1 MSHRARAAR
10 ARELFIRI
18 FPGALRE
25 SKRAQPRKP
34 TTWPCS
40 RRNPSAVYP
49 NHTSIRWKA
58 TVRERLPVAHGS
70 SVLHSCT
77 CLS

>member
-10 ARELFIRI
+10 AGELFIRI

-34 TTWPCS
+34 TTWPLLS
-40 RRNPSAVYP
+40 PQS
-49 NHTSIRWKA
+49 
-58 TVRERLPVAHGS
+58 ERSVPESHVDPMEGDGS
-70 SVLHSCT
+70 
-77 CLS
+77 